1 MNSILKNLENESIE
15 IIRDTHLKAKN
26 PVFLYSIGKDSSVLL
41 HLFLK
46 AFYPFRPKLKLL
58 HIDTTWKFKE
68 MIIFRD
74 LIRDKYNLDLV
85 VHTNKDSKT
94 KNITPFNSR
103 EYTKIMKTDALK
115 QALKEGGYDFVY
127 GGARRD
133 EESSR
138 AKEKVLS
145 KRNKFQKWD
154 PLNQPIEPWYIFN
167 TYLTEDESFR
177 VFPLSNWTEI
187 NIWEYIKTEN
197 IEIVPLY
204 FSKKRKVV
212 KRGNQYFLIDDYR
225 FELKNGEKILE
236 KNIRFRTLGCYPL
249 TAGVESNAKNISQI
263 INELKKSKYSER
275 AGRLID
281 HDEEGSMELKK
292 KDGYFWMSD
301 ITYVMTAGSVDDGK
315 STLLGRL
322 LYETEN
328 IQIDQSEYLK
338 NKAKQLNE
346 DEIDYSLLLDGLIDE
361 KKQGITIDVAFKYIV
376 LNKKQIVFVDSPGH
390 KEFTKNMANAVSFSD
405 SALLLLDI
413 EKGVLDQTKK
423 HIDII
428 TKLSEIDQVIFC
440 INKIDKVNYD
450 EERFFNVRNQI
461 EDYLIKNTNIKQK
474 VIPVSAL
481 KGDNIT
487 KISDKTPYYSGDSV
501 LDSILES
508 HKNKKTFKNT
518 SARIQQIDKLE
529 DERVYGIDVF
539 EGKVDKESKLIN
551 LRSKEK
557 ITIKKL
563 YKNFNNN
570 ISKIDGYGSVS
581 INEDINILNGDII
594 SNISN
599 NTVTNS
605 AKATIIS
612 ISNEEIISNKKY
624 IFIFNHKNING
635 YLRNKDRKNKI
646 KFNDISEVY
655 LEFEDSNVIGTNDF
669 LTKISK
675 FIIVDPN
682 SKKSLGFGRVNH
694 FLDKG
699 FTLST
704 EILKK
709 STINSAAKV
718 VWFTGYSGSG
728 KTTLANELG
737 SYLNSIEKP
746 FTILDGDNLRQ
757 TINKDLGFSYSDRIE
772 NNRRIAFVA
781 KILSDAGVIPIVS
794 VISPLNESRNEAE
807 KIIGKGLFNL
817 IYLST
822 PLNECM
828 KRDPKGLYSN
838 KEKVRNNITGIGSIY
853 EKPTNYSTNIDT
865 SKYSVKTCLEIIIK
879 NLDL

>member
-212 KRGNQYFLIDDYR
+212 KRGNQYFLIDDNR

>member
-1 MNSILKNLENESIE
+1 
-15 IIRDTHLKAKN
+15 
-26 PVFLYSIGKDSSVLL
+26 
-41 HLFLK
+41 
-46 AFYPFRPKLKLL
+46 
-58 HIDTTWKFKE
+58 
-68 MIIFRD
+68 
-74 LIRDKYNLDLV
+74 
-85 VHTNKDSKT
+85 
-94 KNITPFNSR
+94 
-103 EYTKIMKTDALK
+103 
-115 QALKEGGYDFVY
+115 
-127 GGARRD
+127 
-133 EESSR
+133 
-138 AKEKVLS
+138 
-145 KRNKFQKWD
+145 
-154 PLNQPIEPWYIFN
+154 
-167 TYLTEDESFR
+167 
-177 VFPLSNWTEI
+177 
-187 NIWEYIKTEN
+187 
-197 IEIVPLY
+197 
-204 FSKKRKVV
+204 
-212 KRGNQYFLIDDYR
+212 
-225 FELKNGEKILE
+225 
-236 KNIRFRTLGCYPL
+236 
-249 TAGVESNAKNISQI
+249 
-263 INELKKSKYSER
+263 
-275 AGRLID
+275 
-281 HDEEGSMELKK
+281 
-292 KDGYFWMSD
+292 MSD

-481 KGDNIT
+481 KGDNIA

-865 SKYSVKTCLEIIIK
+865 SKHSVKTCLEIIIK

>member
-1 MNSILKNLENESIE
+1 
-15 IIRDTHLKAKN
+15 
-26 PVFLYSIGKDSSVLL
+26 
-41 HLFLK
+41 
-46 AFYPFRPKLKLL
+46 
-58 HIDTTWKFKE
+58 
-68 MIIFRD
+68 
-74 LIRDKYNLDLV
+74 
-85 VHTNKDSKT
+85 
-94 KNITPFNSR
+94 
-103 EYTKIMKTDALK
+103 
-115 QALKEGGYDFVY
+115 
-127 GGARRD
+127 
-133 EESSR
+133 
-138 AKEKVLS
+138 
-145 KRNKFQKWD
+145 
-154 PLNQPIEPWYIFN
+154 
-167 TYLTEDESFR
+167 
-177 VFPLSNWTEI
+177 
-187 NIWEYIKTEN
+187 
-197 IEIVPLY
+197 
-204 FSKKRKVV
+204 
-212 KRGNQYFLIDDYR
+212 
-225 FELKNGEKILE
+225 
-236 KNIRFRTLGCYPL
+236 
-249 TAGVESNAKNISQI
+249 
-263 INELKKSKYSER
+263 
-275 AGRLID
+275 
-281 HDEEGSMELKK
+281 
-292 KDGYFWMSD
+292 MSD

-487 KISDKTPYYSGDSV
+487 KISDKTHYYSGDSV
-501 LDSILES
+501 LDSILKS

-865 SKYSVKTCLEIIIK
+865 SKHSVKTCLEIIIK

>member
-1 MNSILKNLENESIE
+1 
-15 IIRDTHLKAKN
+15 
-26 PVFLYSIGKDSSVLL
+26 
-41 HLFLK
+41 
-46 AFYPFRPKLKLL
+46 
-58 HIDTTWKFKE
+58 
-68 MIIFRD
+68 
-74 LIRDKYNLDLV
+74 
-85 VHTNKDSKT
+85 
-94 KNITPFNSR
+94 
-103 EYTKIMKTDALK
+103 
-115 QALKEGGYDFVY
+115 
-127 GGARRD
+127 
-133 EESSR
+133 
-138 AKEKVLS
+138 
-145 KRNKFQKWD
+145 
-154 PLNQPIEPWYIFN
+154 
-167 TYLTEDESFR
+167 
-177 VFPLSNWTEI
+177 
-187 NIWEYIKTEN
+187 
-197 IEIVPLY
+197 
-204 FSKKRKVV
+204 
-212 KRGNQYFLIDDYR
+212 
-225 FELKNGEKILE
+225 
-236 KNIRFRTLGCYPL
+236 
-249 TAGVESNAKNISQI
+249 
-263 INELKKSKYSER
+263 
-275 AGRLID
+275 
-281 HDEEGSMELKK
+281 
-292 KDGYFWMSD
+292 MSD

-865 SKYSVKTCLEIIIK
+865 SKHSVKTCLEIIIK

>member
-1 MNSILKNLENESIE
+1 
-15 IIRDTHLKAKN
+15 
-26 PVFLYSIGKDSSVLL
+26 
-41 HLFLK
+41 
-46 AFYPFRPKLKLL
+46 
-58 HIDTTWKFKE
+58 
-68 MIIFRD
+68 
-74 LIRDKYNLDLV
+74 
-85 VHTNKDSKT
+85 
-94 KNITPFNSR
+94 
-103 EYTKIMKTDALK
+103 
-115 QALKEGGYDFVY
+115 
-127 GGARRD
+127 
-133 EESSR
+133 
-138 AKEKVLS
+138 
-145 KRNKFQKWD
+145 
-154 PLNQPIEPWYIFN
+154 
-167 TYLTEDESFR
+167 
-177 VFPLSNWTEI
+177 
-187 NIWEYIKTEN
+187 
-197 IEIVPLY
+197 
-204 FSKKRKVV
+204 
-212 KRGNQYFLIDDYR
+212 
-225 FELKNGEKILE
+225 
-236 KNIRFRTLGCYPL
+236 
-249 TAGVESNAKNISQI
+249 
-263 INELKKSKYSER
+263 
-275 AGRLID
+275 
-281 HDEEGSMELKK
+281 
-292 KDGYFWMSD
+292 MSD

-338 NKAKQLNE
+338 NKAKELNE

-361 KKQGITIDVAFKYIV
+361 KKQGITIDVAFKYIA

-428 TKLSEIDQVIFC
+428 TKLSEIEQVIFC
-440 INKIDKVNYD
+440 VNKIDKVDYD
-450 EERFFNVRNQI
+450 QERFFNVKNQI
-461 EDYLIKNTNIKQK
+461 EDYLHNNTNIKQK

-501 LDSILES
+501 LGSILKS

-539 EGKVDKESKLIN
+539 EGNVDKESKLIN

-557 ITIKKL
+557 ITVKKL

-635 YLRNKDRKNKI
+635 YLRNKDKKNKI

-655 LEFEDSNVIGTNDF
+655 LEFEDSNVIGTDDF

-709 STINSAAKV
+709 STVNTAAKV

-746 FTILDGDNLRQ
+746 FTILDGDNLRH

-772 NNRRIAFVA
+772 NNRRVAFVA
-781 KILSDAGVIPIVS
+781 KILSDAGIIPIVS
-794 VISPLNESRNEAE
+794 LISPLNESRNEAE

-828 KRDPKGLYSN
+828 ERDPKGLYSN

-865 SKYSVKTCLEIIIK
+865 SKYSVQTCLEIIIK